1 MSQRTQ
7 RASLVSL
14 KWIFLV
20 FLAAMGGGAQANV
33 PPGPRGEAFLGS
45 EDEFAVAELLVDAA
59 TVAPGDRVRIGVLF
73 ELQPGWHIYWQ
84 NPGDSGA
91 APILTWRAEGAE
103 IGPTQWPAPE
113 VFREADGLLTTFG
126 YHDEVLLFSEA
137 QVPEEARGTWRI
149 EVDVDFLACRIACV
163 PGRIELAKDL
173 AVTRSSRPPRS
184 EVRELFERAEA
195 QLPTTPT
202 DLGLE
207 VAVRADR
214 DAVAE
219 GEDVALVVDVVSCAD
234 GNADSPCRPWTFN
247 GRDIHHGFF
256 PLIQSNLGF
265 SALGL
270 SRPPD
275 SLVEGARGFGLVL
288 KAHAFDEVTEL
299 GAQRLQG
306 LVPISGPGGET
317 YLEIDVPIAKEVD
330 PRAFEVVVAL
340 PEQSLETA
348 PADPNALPGP
358 SLSLLWA
365 LAFGLVGGLIL
376 NLMPC
381 VLPVLAIKIFGIA
394 ELAQSERR
402 ELVRH
407 GFAYLAGVLL
417 SMAALALGVL
427 ILRSAGTAVGW
438 GFQLQDPIFIAVI
451 SSLLVVFAMNL
462 FGVFEITLQPSGSR
476 WNSETGTASSSSTR
490 SFLEGALVVAVATP
504 CTAPFLGTAVG
515 FAFASSG
522 AVIFAVFAAIGL
534 GLAAQ
539 YVLITWVPGLARFVP
554 RPGAWMLRVRQLLGF
569 SLLGTVVWLAWVAGR
584 AMGADAQALL
594 LAHLIAIALLVW
606 IFGSVQASLRL
617 GWTRGVAVASLVL
630 AGLSLMA
637 LPLSPAPRA
646 SSSGSPSDSHGIDWR
661 VFDQGAI
668 DRERAAGRPVFVDF
682 TADWCI
688 TCQVNEALVLSD
700 ASIREEL
707 ARWDFATFKAD
718 WTLRDDAVTQ
728 GLAEWG
734 RAGVPLYIVYPA
746 DPNEPPQLLS
756 ELLTLGETLKAI
768 QVGGQGGGA

>member
-1 MSQRTQ
+1 MNQRG
-7 RASLVSL
+7 RRRSLVSL
-14 KWIFLV
+14 AWLFFV
-20 FLAAMGGGAQANV
+20 FLTVTASGAQANL

-126 YHDEVLLFSEA
+126 YHDDVLLFSEA

-173 AVTRSSRPPRS
+173 AVTRWSRPPRS

-195 QLPTTPT
+195 QLPTTPA

-234 GNADSPCRPWTFN
+234 GNSESPCRPWTFN
-247 GRDIHHGFF
+247 GRDTHHGFF
-256 PLIQSNLGF
+256 PLVQSSLGF

-270 SRPPD
+270 SRPPS

-288 KAHAFDEVTEL
+288 NAHAFDKVTGL

-306 LVPISGPGGET
+306 LVPISGPAGET
-317 YLEIDVPIAKEVD
+317 YLEIDVPILTEVN
-330 PRAFEVVVAL
+330 PSAFEVVVEL
-340 PEQSLETA
+340 PEQSLEKATA
-348 PADPNALPGP
+348 EVNSPP
-358 SLSLLWA
+358 SGALSLLWA

-402 ELVRH
+402 ELVQH

-417 SMAALALGVL
+417 SMAALALGVV

-462 FGVFEITLQPSGSR
+462 FGVFEITLQPSGPR
-476 WNSETGTASSSSTR
+476 WAAETGSASSAR
-490 SFLEGALVVAVATP
+490 SFFEGALVVAVATP

-534 GLAAQ
+534 GLAAP

-584 AMGADAQALL
+584 AMGVDAQALL

-617 GWTRGVAVASLVL
+617 GWTRAVAVGSLAL

-637 LPLSPAPRA
+637 LPLAPAPRG
-646 SSSGSPSDSHGIDWR
+646 SSSGSTSDSDGIDWR

-700 ASIREEL
+700 PSVREEL

-718 WTLRDDAVTQ
+718 WTLRDDTVTQ
-728 GLAEWG
+728 GLAAWG

-746 DPNEPPQLLS
+746 DPNKPPQLLP

-768 QVGGQGGGA
+768 QAGGQGGGA